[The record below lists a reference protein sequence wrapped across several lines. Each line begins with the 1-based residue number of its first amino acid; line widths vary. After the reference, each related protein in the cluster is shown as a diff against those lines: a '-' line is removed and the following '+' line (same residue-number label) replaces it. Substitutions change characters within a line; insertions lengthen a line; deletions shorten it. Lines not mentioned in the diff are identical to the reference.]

1 MSLTGTSAWQWISTD
16 QRNYGDYMTD
26 KAKELNETPY
36 GQLPTGVK
44 TNGCDAW
51 RRAHCL
57 EARLDVDPESLIVE
71 GRKDILRCPVCQH
84 TIALE
89 VPLE

>member
-1 MSLTGTSAWQWISTD
+1 MSDNTKQLD
-16 QRNYGDYMTD
+16 
-26 KAKELNETPY
+26 ETPY
-36 GQLPTGVK
+36 GKLPVGK
-44 TNGCDAW
+44 TNQGCDAW

-57 EARLDVDPESLIVE
+57 ETRLDVDPESLIVE